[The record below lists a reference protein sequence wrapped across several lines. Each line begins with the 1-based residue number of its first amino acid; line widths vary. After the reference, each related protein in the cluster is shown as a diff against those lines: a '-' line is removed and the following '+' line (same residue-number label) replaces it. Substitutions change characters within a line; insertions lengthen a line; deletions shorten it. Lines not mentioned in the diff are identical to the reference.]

1 MGQKV
6 ALLFHCQ
13 GWGGPANLHMDQ
25 FSVQTIKYGR
35 NMTNVDFDSGRMLK
49 TIAWKVGRVP
59 YMISE
64 TSTEDRRYL

>member
-1 MGQKV
+1 MLHSLQIVSLKLGCSMGRKV
-6 ALLFHCQ
+6 VLLYHCQ

-49 TIAWKVGRVP
+49 TIA
-59 YMISE
+59 
-64 TSTEDRRYL
+64 